1 MSLDP
6 AIEGFEYPPVRRR
19 YDERDCILYALGVGA
34 TELPFVYEQGLRA
47 LPTFPVVPPFAAL
60 MLMEDEL
67 GIDLATVLHGEQ
79 RLTLHRPVPPAGELH
94 VRAHVSKLWDKG
106 SGAIIDTTAEVSVD
120 GDPVATAIY
129 SSFVRGGGGFGGD
142 RGAGLAAP
150 PGLDGPPDAVVAA
163 ATLPQQAQLYRLC
176 GDTNPLHVDPAFAR
190 RAGFER
196 PILHGLCTYG
206 FAARVA
212 LPVVA
217 DGEPSNILAINA
229 RFTGVVYP
237 GEALTVELWRTGPE
251 HAYGRVSVAA
261 RASVVIDPLEIS
273 TTHRGGSRTGH

>member
-6 AIEGFEYPPVRRR
+6 AIEGFEYAPIRRR

-34 TELPFVYEQGLRA
+34 TELPFVYERGLQV

-79 RLTLHRPVPPAGELH
+79 RLRLHRPVPAAGEFDI
-94 VRAHVSKLWDKG
+94 RAHVSKLWDKG
-106 SGAIIDTTAEVSVD
+106 AGAIIDTTAEVSVD
-120 GDPVATAIY
+120 GEPVATAVY
-129 SSFVRGGGGFGGD
+129 SSFVRGGGGFGGE
-142 RGAGLAAP
+142 RGAGLTAP
-150 PGLDGPPDAVVAA
+150 AVDGPPDTVIVE
-163 ATLPQQAQLYRLC
+163 ATTPQQAQLYRLN
-176 GDTNPLHVDPAFAR
+176 GDTNPLHVDPEFAR

-206 FAARVA
+206 FATRMA
-212 LPVVA
+212 LAAVA
-217 DGEPSNILAINA
+217 DGEPSNVSAVDA

-237 GEALTVELWRTGPE
+237 GESLTVELWRTGLGR
-251 HAYGRVSVAA
+251 AYGRVSVEA
-261 RASVVIDPLEIS
+261 RQSVVIDPLEIS
-273 TTHRGGSRTGH
+273 TTPRKDPPTAI

>member
-6 AIEGFEYPPVRRR
+6 AIEGYEYAPIRKR

-34 TELPFVYEQGLRA
+34 TELPFVYERGLRA

-67 GIDLATVLHGEQ
+67 GVDLATVLHGEQ
-79 RLTLHRPVPPAGELH
+79 RLRLHRPVPVHGELDI
-94 VRAHVSKLWDKG
+94 RAHVSKLWDKG
-106 SGAIIDTTAEVSVD
+106 SGAIIDTTAEVRVD
-120 GDPVATAIY
+120 GEAVATAVY

-142 RGAGLAAP
+142 RGAGLAAAGP
-150 PGLDGPPDAVVAA
+150 EGPPEAVVTEETHAS
-163 ATLPQQAQLYRLC
+163 QALLYRLS
-176 GDTNPLHVDPAFAR
+176 GDANPLHADPEFAR

-206 FAARVA
+206 YAARMA

-217 DGEPSNILAINA
+217 DGDPDAVTGVDA

-237 GEALTVELWRTGPE
+237 GETLALELWRTRPGA
-251 HAYGRVSVAA
+251 AYGRVSVPA
-261 RASVVIDPLEIS
+261 RNAVVIDPLEIS
-273 TTHRGGSRTGH
+273 TRTPKPLPTRT